1 MKKIILLSLIFFT
14 LIADSCKKTL
24 DVNSSRVVNETN
36 YWNTLEDA
44 RAAIMGVYGLTRAA
58 LAENNGH
65 WIYGDV
71 RMGNFD
77 SPIRQDLKAVIR
89 NDLNASYPVVN
100 QLSNWR
106 RFYAIVNAANIF
118 LERIGEVKA
127 KDLRYTTNNMV
138 VDKAQVKFLRAFAYF
153 YMARIWGDVPLIL
166 SSRDGTFENT
176 PRTDQN
182 AVLVFAQS
190 EMETAAA
197 DLPYLYSNND
207 LQQPGLYY
215 GQSRNVWSGAL
226 VTKLSA
232 FSMLCQVAAWQGK
245 YIDVIRYSKFVL
257 TNFSTYIPTVNSTP
271 YTNTATLCAP
281 NGLFYKDPNTTND
294 RQLFGFGF
302 VWNYQDASFVGNI
315 ESLAL
320 ASPVVNKSI
329 PDIYVPKDSI
339 LSIFKETNDARFNI
353 DTTGTVHA
361 DAFTGNKVGYF
372 TNFLGKYPIFA
383 KIKVIMGGGSD
394 GSFRLFSSSILLTR
408 IEDVT
413 LLQAEAY
420 AVLGE
425 TTLATNDL
433 NLIRQ
438 QRYNVDQ
445 QGLTNASATDFVA
458 YNLNTSGP
466 LLEAIFRERQKEF
479 MGEGQH
485 WYDRVRYEKIK
496 QNNPDFMKLIN
507 SGGIFWP
514 ISRDLLAQNPLLT
527 QNSYWK

>member
-24 DVNSSRVVNETN
+24 DVNSPRVVNETN

-58 LAENNGH
+58 LADNNGH

-71 RMGNFD
+71 RMGNFE
-77 SPIRQDLKAVIR
+77 SPIRQDLKAIIR

-118 LERIGEVKA
+118 LERIAEVKA
-127 KDLRYTTNNMV
+127 KDLRYTSNNMNI
-138 VDKAQVKFLRAFAYF
+138 DIAQVRFLRAFAYF

-166 SSRDGTFENT
+166 TSRDGTFENR

-182 AVLVFAQS
+182 AVLAFAQS
-190 EMETAAA
+190 EMEDAAA
-197 DLPYLYSNND
+197 VLPYLYSNQD

-215 GQSRNVWSGAL
+215 GQSRSFWSGSL

-232 FSMLCQVAAWQGK
+232 YAMLCHVAAWQGK
-245 YIDVIRYSKFVL
+245 YIDVIRYSRFVL
-257 TNFSTYIPTVNSTP
+257 TNYNVFGNLSYTSTP
-271 YTNTATLCAP
+271 ALCAA
-281 NGLFYKDPNTTND
+281 NGLFYANPNNVHD
-294 RQLFGFGF
+294 NQLFGFSF
-302 VWNYQDASFVGNI
+302 TWNNQDASFSGNI

-320 ASPVVNKSI
+320 ASPVVNKNI

-339 LSIFKETNDARFNI
+339 LSIFKEPNDARFNI

-361 DAFTGNKVGYF
+361 DAVTGNGTGYF

-383 KIKVIMGGGSD
+383 KIKVIMGGGND
-394 GSFRLFSSSILLTR
+394 QTFRLFSSTILLTR
-408 IEDVT
+408 LEDVV

-420 AVLGE
+420 AVVGE
-425 TTLATNDL
+425 TALATTDL
-433 NLIRQ
+433 NTIRQ
-438 QRYNVDQ
+438 IRYNVDQ
-445 QGLTNASATDFVA
+445 QGLTNQNATDYNV
-458 YNLNTSGP
+458 YNLTGSGP
-466 LLEAIFRERQKEF
+466 LLEAIFRERQKEL

-496 QNNPDFMKLIN
+496 QSNPQFLQLIN
-507 SGGIFWP
+507 TGGIFWP
-514 ISRDLLAQNPLLT
+514 ISRDLLTQNPLLT

>member
-14 LIADSCKKTL
+14 VIADSCKKTL
-24 DVNSSRVVNETN
+24 DVNSPRVVNETN

-58 LAENNGH
+58 LADNNGH

-77 SPIRQDLKAVIR
+77 SPLRQDLKAIIK

-118 LERIGEVKA
+118 IERIGEVKA
-127 KDLRYTTNNMV
+127 KDLRYTTNNMN
-138 VDKAQVKFLRAFAYF
+138 VDIAQVKFLRAFAYF
-153 YMARIWGDVPLIL
+153 YMCRIWGDVPLIL
-166 SSRDGTFENT
+166 SSRDGSFENQ

-182 AVLVFAQS
+182 AVLTFVQS
-190 EMETAAA
+190 EMEASAAA
-197 DLPYLYSNND
+197 LPYLYSNAD

-215 GQSRNVWSGAL
+215 GQGRSFWSGAL
-226 VTKLSA
+226 ITKLGA
-232 FSMLCQVAAWQGK
+232 YAMLCHVAAWQGK
-245 YIDVIRYSKFVL
+245 YIDVVRYSKFFL
-257 TNFSTYIPTVNSTP
+257 TNYSVFGNLS
-271 YTNTATLCAP
+271 YTNTQTLCAS
-281 NGLFYKDPNTTND
+281 NGLFYANPSSVHDNS
-294 RQLFGFGF
+294 LFGFSF
-302 VWNYQDASFVGNI
+302 TWNNQDASFSGNI

-320 ASPVVNKSI
+320 AAPVVNKNI
-329 PDIYVPKDSI
+329 PDIYVTKDSI
-339 LSIFKETNDARFNI
+339 LSIFKEPNDSRFNV

-361 DAFTGNKVGYF
+361 DAISGNRVGYF

-394 GSFRLFSSSILLTR
+394 QTFRLFSSTILVTR
-408 IEDVT
+408 LEDVV

-425 TTLATNDL
+425 TTLATTDL
-433 NLIRQ
+433 NIIRQ
-438 QRYNVDQ
+438 IRYNVDQ
-445 QGLTNASATDFVA
+445 QGLTNANATDYNA
-458 YNLNTSGP
+458 YSLAGSGP
-466 LLEAIFRERQKEF
+466 LLEAIFRERQKEL
-479 MGEGQH
+479 MGEGHH
-485 WYDRVRYEKIK
+485 WYDRVRYEKIR
-496 QNNPDFMKLIN
+496 QSNPDFLKLIN